1 MAPFD
6 YAENLPAKSLKI
18 MELIAI
24 DDVDYRVRK
33 TLSVLKLSEPAFI
46 ISALQLVEA
55 YDTWVKAPVA
65 FETLMFYYTGM
76 LQTVKAF
83 TDEIYANGGFTPQAR
98 AQWSRTHKVL
108 LRERTLHRLDS
119 VVKPKLDAELRVL
132 ALIFESANKPLF
144 DAISLSK
151 AGYTTMAER
160 EIIVQAGQGEVFLSL
175 FGGMRTPLGSALGYL
190 MQQALSGKKM
200 DLEIVDV
207 NV

>member
-6 YAENLPAKSLKI
+6 YADNLPANSLKI
-18 MELIAI
+18 LELIAA
-24 DDVDYRVRK
+24 DDGDERVRK
-33 TLSVLKLSEPAFI
+33 TLSVLKSSEPAFI
-46 ISALQLVEA
+46 ISALQSVEA
-55 YDTWVKAPVA
+55 DDKWVQDPVA
-65 FETLMFYYTGM
+65 FETLMFYYAGM
-76 LQTVKAF
+76 LRTVKAF

-98 AQWSRTHKVL
+98 AHWSRTHKAL

-119 VVKPKLDAELRVL
+119 VVKPNMDSELRVL
-132 ALIFESANKPLF
+132 ALIFENANKPLF

-160 EIIVQAGQGEVFLSL
+160 EIIAQAGQGEVFLSL

-190 MQQALSGKKM
+190 MQQALSGEKM

-207 NV
+207 NA